1 MPIAVSS
8 AIAKSDTVT
17 LFTSKD
23 DFDSWLAGITVPDAT
38 TSARGVVEKGVAV
51 TNPSGNSATNN
62 QTAIIALLTSLRDAG
77 IIAS

>member
-8 AIAKSDTVT
+8 AIAKSDAVT

>member
-23 DFDSWLAGITVPDAT
+23 DFDSWLDGITVPDAT

-77 IIAS
+77 IISS

>member
-23 DFDSWLAGITVPDAT
+23 DFASWLDGITVPDAT

>member
-23 DFDSWLAGITVPDAT
+23 DFDSWLDGITVPDAT

-51 TNPSGNSATNN
+51 TNPSGKSATNN

>member
-23 DFDSWLAGITVPDAT
+23 DFDSWLDGFTVPDAT

-51 TNPSGNSATNN
+51 TNPAGNSATNN

>member
-1 MPIAVSS
+1 MSIAINSS
-8 AIAKSDTVT
+8 VTKSDKVT

-23 DFDSWLAGITVPDAT
+23 DFDTWLAGLTVPAAT
-38 TSARGVVEKGVAV
+38 TSAYGSVKQGVAV

-77 IIAS
+77 IIAT